1 MGTSNEED
9 YSFII
14 EFNQGEILASF
25 SENRYNNIKNRG
37 GGMPL
42 KKRLNNKGF
51 AVSGI
56 LYPILILTIFLIVEI
71 LTLMSTRKTV
81 LDKSKQELLNK
92 IDESGRV
99 YTNEELSAI
108 LDDLTSKRDSVLG
121 KTYPVGS
128 VYISISDTDPKT
140 VFGGTWEAY
149 GKGRVLVGV
158 SSSESE
164 FNSVNKTGGIKEAS
178 HAHGSGASQNGTLSA
193 AIGST
198 DSKTVNMGFKA
209 ANFFGGF
216 GTSTYT
222 VHGSNFYSGGSFNH
236 FTQVWGDTNQTK
248 LSLLQPYITVYM
260 WRRTA

>member
-1 MGTSNEED
+1 
-9 YSFII
+9 
-14 EFNQGEILASF
+14 
-25 SENRYNNIKNRG
+25 
-37 GGMPL
+37 MPL

-81 LDKSKQELLNK
+81 LDKSKKELLNK

-108 LDDLTSKRDSVLG
+108 LDDLTSKRDSFLG

-128 VYISISDTDPKT
+128 IYIGTSDTNPGT
-140 VFGGTWEAY
+140 IFGGTRVAY

-158 SSSESE
+158 SNGESE
-164 FNSVNKTGGIKEAS
+164 FNSVNKTGGVKSQGHS
-178 HAHGSGASQNGTLSA
+178 HGNGAKQNGSLSA

-198 DSKTVNMGFKA
+198 DSNPNKIGFKA
-209 ANFFGGF
+209 ANYYGGF
-216 GTSTYT
+216 GTSLYT
-222 VHGSNFYSGGSFNH
+222 VHGNSSYTGGSFNH
-236 FTQVWGDTNQTK
+236 FTQVWGDTAQTNI
-248 LSLLQPYITVYM
+248 SLLQPYITVYM